1 MHQLEGWHVL
11 YIFAVRSLCSE
22 SYERAAHRIAA
33 QEKLR
38 CWEEMLLRAS
48 AAEISV
54 LEKHICEDK

>member
-1 MHQLEGWHVL
+1 MSFTVL
-11 YIFAVRSLCSE
+11 QQDPFCSE
-22 SYERAAHRIAA
+22 NYERAAHRIAA

-54 LEKHICEDK
+54 LEKHICEDE